1 MLLKITIFANFMR
14 EKIGHF
20 ALAETTD
27 DHRPILLEIKI
38 ENWARKKLKR
48 IHIIALNLSVQKSCF
63 FLFNLALIIN
73 RNQINKIWR

>member
-48 IHIIALNLSVQKSCF
+48 IHIIALHFVSPKVAFVPL
-63 FLFNLALIIN
+63 
-73 RNQINKIWR
+73 

>member
-27 DHRPILLEIKI
+27 DHRPILLKIKI
-38 ENWARKKLKR
+38 ENWEEKKLKR

-63 FLFNLALIIN
+63 FL
-73 RNQINKIWR
+73 

>member
-27 DHRPILLEIKI
+27 DHRPILLKIKI
-38 ENWARKKLKR
+38 ENWEEKKVETHTYYRFKFV
-48 IHIIALNLSVQKSCF
+48 SPKVV
-63 FLFNLALIIN
+63 FLPLI
-73 RNQINKIWR
+73 